1 MTDHRLVGQ
10 QAGLLHLGAFL
21 PAIAVAWFATPA
33 GAAAALTILCGMGSA
48 VLFWSRQRAL
58 RQGFLAAGAEV
69 SQRTIAPAGDG
80 ALNALCIETLPIWA
94 RQVETSRR
102 QTEDAIAALTAQ
114 FSVLVEKLTA
124 AIAAAGGQ
132 GSDSV
137 LSNALNQTHRE
148 LQALVTTLAT
158 AHNSRDA
165 VITEVKKLTRY
176 TEELKEMA
184 AEVAAIANKTN
195 LLALNAAIE
204 AARAGSAGRGFA
216 VVANEVRMLSS
227 LSSETGNKMAAK
239 AAAIGSAITTTV
251 NVAESAAAADSSTYA
266 DTESIV
272 NGALDRFNGVTSK
285 LAEST
290 QELCTTSAEIRAE
303 IEQMLVALQ
312 FQDRTSQ
319 ILSQV
324 RVNVEKLHTLLQKH
338 EQART
343 AGNPIATVDTSRWLR
358 DMELTYTTREQQA
371 DHHGAQDEKSSS
383 GITFF

>member
-1 MTDHRLVGQ
+1 VVTVLCAAASLVLFLSRRRALQEACLPSAIVSQGQ
-10 QAGLLHLGAFL
+10 Q
-21 PAIAVAWFATPA
+21 T
-33 GAAAALTILCGMGSA
+33 
-48 VLFWSRQRAL
+48 
-58 RQGFLAAGAEV
+58 
-69 SQRTIAPAGDG
+69 APAADS
-80 ALNALCIETLPIWA
+80 ALNALCIQTLPIWA

-102 QTEDAIAALTAQ
+102 QTEDAVSALTAQ
-114 FSVLVEKLTA
+114 FSVLVEKLTG

-132 GSDSV
+132 GSD
-137 LSNALNQTHRE
+137 NALANALTQTHRE

-239 AAAIGSAITTTV
+239 AAAIGSAITATV

-266 DTESIV
+266 DAEGIV
-272 NGALDRFNGVTSK
+272 NGVLGRFNGITSK

-290 QELCTTSAEIRAE
+290 QELCTTSSEIRAE

-324 RVNVEKLHTLLQKH
+324 RVNVEKLHALLQKH
-338 EQART
+338 EQARA
-343 AGNPIATVDTSRWLR
+343 AGKPIAAVDSGRWLQ
-358 DMELTYTTREQQA
+358 DMELTYTTLEQQA
-371 DHHGAQDEKSSS
+371 DHRGEHNEKGASA
-383 GITFF
+383 ITFF

>member
-1 MTDHRLVGQ
+1 M
-10 QAGLLHLGAFL
+10 
-21 PAIAVAWFATPA
+21 
-33 GAAAALTILCGMGSA
+33 
-48 VLFWSRQRAL
+48 FWSRQRAM
-58 RQGFLAAGAEV
+58 RQRFLASGAET
-69 SQRTIAPAGDG
+69 SQRSISPAGDG

-132 GSDSV
+132 GSDSA
-137 LSNALNQTHRE
+137 LSTALNQTHRE

-266 DTESIV
+266 DAEGIV

-303 IEQMLVALQ
+303 IAQMLVALQ

-338 EQART
+338 EQARIG
-343 AGNPIATVDTSRWLR
+343 GNPIAAVDTSRWLR
-358 DMELTYTTREQQA
+358 DMELTYTTREQQT
-371 DHHGAQDEKSSS
+371 DHHGAQNEKSSN